1 MSQDVVKNPLGFT
14 QDPSPDPVW
23 VLYARKY
30 WRPVH
35 RKRVNGRSTK
45 FARDASGNHIWI
57 VEECEMTEHELKQR
71 VRDLAIRNL
80 RPSWGIVT
88 EEERSELINLEID

>member
-1 MSQDVVKNPLGFT
+1 VSKVVHKAPVGFT

-23 VLYARKY
+23 VQFARKY
-30 WRPVH
+30 WKPVY
-35 RKRVNGRSTK
+35 RKRKNQVSTQLAKDSNGN
-45 FARDASGNHIWI
+45 DIWI
-57 VEECEMTEHELKQR
+57 VEDRHMTEHELKRR

-88 EEERSELINLEID
+88 EEERIELINLEID